1 MVQTYPIAET
11 VTTLIEAESKF
22 GLTPSNEPEF
32 FWEWSVD
39 LPKLTESEQIRLD
52 LIKQRYQYHRKYGQL
67 AESTVNAIIVSPLL
81 ELAGFFDPPF
91 RLRSEVSVKFE
102 VEDKDEIL
110 RGRIDSLVVLDR
122 LWVLLVESKQTSFN
136 MDVAL
141 PQALAYM
148 MTNPDPERPTYG
160 LVSNGAYFM
169 FLKLILGARSHY
181 ALSSDFSL
189 YRQRNELWDVLKILK
204 QIGQKSSP
212 SPINNS
218 ELPLKIML
226 PQNLR
231 NASDNLLAP
240 PAPTVQS
247 ETPPHNPPVH
257 CTPTANPIAA
267 IPPESPP
274 EKYSH

>member
-22 GLTPSNEPEF
+22 GLTLSSQPDF

-67 AESTVNAIIVSPLL
+67 AESTVNAIIISPLL

-136 MDVAL
+136 MDMAL

-148 MTNPDPERPTYG
+148 MTTPDPKQPTYG
-160 LVSNGAYFM
+160 LVTNGAYFM
-169 FLKLILGARSHY
+169 FLKLSLKARSQY
-181 ALSSDFSL
+181 AISSDFSL
-189 YRQRNELWDVLKILK
+189 YRQCNELWDVLKILK
-204 QIGQKSSP
+204 HIGQR
-212 SPINNS
+212 I
-218 ELPLKIML
+218 
-226 PQNLR
+226 
-231 NASDNLLAP
+231 
-240 PAPTVQS
+240 
-247 ETPPHNPPVH
+247 
-257 CTPTANPIAA
+257 
-267 IPPESPP
+267 
-274 EKYSH
+274 